1 MVLVSLMVLWSCSL
15 PSRVFRHLHLKG
27 PIPSRAVGWILA
39 LLGEQGGPA
48 EVTPGVRQGWSS
60 APCRFPRGGLVEAL
74 KGDSESEGRGQAV
87 VGCPRFAVLVTPAGR
102 THVALQVEAWAG
114 FVGLP

>member
-74 KGDSESEGRGQAV
+74 KGDSE
-87 VGCPRFAVLVTPAGR
+87 
-102 THVALQVEAWAG
+102 
-114 FVGLP
+114 